1 MKHPARIDEPK
12 RAPSPMQAEIARIA
26 DIARFVGDDAATAL
40 ADELIEQLPRGEL
53 NLLVVG
59 QFKRGKST
67 LVNALLGA
75 DVMPTGALP
84 ITGVVTT
91 IRYGSERTITIGLRG
106 RGLQSILPA
115 ELALYVSEHHNPG
128 NRLKVERVDVQ
139 WPSER
144 IGGFAIFDT
153 PGVGSTFEHNTCAAY
168 SALPRADAAI
178 LVVGP
183 EPPIGA
189 SEVQYAHSVLAS
201 SERLFIV
208 LNKSDLAGPDLPSI
222 LEFTRNAVSQAF
234 PPNASVDIIPLS
246 ATRARERQREG
257 LEDAAFAD
265 FVAQLQRFARDQ
277 GESTRRR
284 SARRRATSLIQRL
297 DILLAMGWA
306 AVNLPLAERNRRRQ
320 LVEQALQSLEDR
332 VRPLLLSV
340 DDDVKQL
347 VFEVQAGL
355 DRCYESERFSL
366 DGLSQKLSSEASSQ
380 SRSKQLEKL
389 IESKAHVW
397 RDEAVRTA
405 SLRLHECAIK
415 YGRLLGELE
424 AAALRAGCDALHIDP
439 RALEPHEIEFASAT
453 LQLAT
458 SLQPTTGLELAVAF
472 LIDLIPMP
480 FRQPILKRRIKDTLT
495 HELDAVR
502 GKLRF
507 GLGRELDPWRR
518 LVHSTIIE
526 SVDQTRQSILNVFRD
541 LSTDGD
547 GTVKSELEQLSTI
560 REELGTIT
568 IRLAEQKAS

>member
-1 MKHPARIDEPK
+1 
-12 RAPSPMQAEIARIA
+12 MQTDIARIA
-26 DIARFVGDDAATAL
+26 DIARFVGDDAATSL

-91 IRYGSERTITIGLRG
+91 IRYGSERTITVGLRG
-106 RGLQSILPA
+106 KGINNITPA

-144 IGGFAIFDT
+144 IRGFAIFDT
-153 PGVGSTFEHNTCAAY
+153 PGVGSTFEHNTSTAY
-168 SALPRADAAI
+168 AALPRADAAI

-189 SEVQYAHSVLAS
+189 AEMQYARSVLAS
-201 SERLFIV
+201 SEQLFIV
-208 LNKSDLAGPDLPSI
+208 LNKSDLAGQDLPSI
-222 LEFTRNAVSQAF
+222 LEFTRSAASQAF
-234 PPNASVDIIPLS
+234 ERDVPIDIIPLS

-257 LEDAAFAD
+257 LEDDPFAD
-265 FVAQLQRFARDQ
+265 FVAQLRRFAHDQ
-277 GESTRRR
+277 GESTRQR
-284 SARRRATSLIQRL
+284 SAQRRATSVIQRL
-297 DILLAMGWA
+297 DVLLAMRWA
-306 AVNLPLAERNRRRQ
+306 AINLPLAERDRRRHV
-320 LVEQALQSLEDR
+320 VEEALQSLDDR
-332 VRPLLLSV
+332 VRPLLLTV

-347 VFEVQAGL
+347 IADVQAGL

-366 DGLSQKLSSEASSQ
+366 DGVSQRLSSEGSSQ
-380 SRSKQLEKL
+380 SRSAQLENL
-389 IESKAHVW
+389 ITGKADVW
-397 RDEAVRTA
+397 REQAVRTA
-405 SLRLHECAIK
+405 SSRLHEHAIK

-424 AAALRAGCDALHIDP
+424 AAALRAGCDALHVDP
-439 RALEPHEIEFASAT
+439 RALEPQEIEFASAT

-472 LIDLIPMP
+472 LIDLMP
-480 FRQPILKRRIKDTLT
+480 VPLRRRILKRRIKDTLA
-495 HELDAVR
+495 HELDALR
-502 GKLRF
+502 GKLRY

-518 LVHSTIIE
+518 LAQNTITE

-541 LSTDGD
+541 LSTDSAV
-547 GTVKSELEQLSTI
+547 TTKSELDQLS
-560 REELGTIT
+560 RLRQELSEIKEHLCQERAAT
-568 IRLAEQKAS
+568 